1 MTTTV
6 ENLKNEISDC
16 YIKDLK
22 KQLWWFKSIAVLP
35 IQKPIK
41 DILMWKREV
50 QEKFDEVKEFWW
62 RKDIIKFVSPQ
73 LANEIFEFMK
83 NKRLEIEK
91 RKTEWELTVLK
102 NQILWLTSE
111 TTPSSQSS
119 KPSTQLW
126 AWSSTLDSP
135 DLNTNEWEW
144 SDSSTW
150 SESNQ
155 EENNNQN
162 SWQEEPQ
169 ESSHWPNWVVAWV
182 ETALIWWAWTL
193 ALERMAAKNAWAI
206 EQLSLKK
213 MKSTIEGVIESTK
226 NKRSALEHR
235 LTKKQLKA
243 VDKNIKNLEDS
254 IWNLN
259 DEAVDLLKDWNKLW
273 NKLKISRTLLEN
285 CGLTTKE
292 LSQISQIAGDLI
304 GKSEDEIKI
313 LLKSKNI
320 TKIDDNIV
328 KALSKADTVD
338 DIKVMTKVLRNWSKV
353 NRMLQTLAWALWID
367 VAFTWIDV
375 WMLIEQRKEAE
386 LISKVNE
393 LRWKN
398 KYSQAWTQFWIW
410 VSSVILE
417 GLLIRAVWGAASWWL
432 VWVAIGLG
440 VWALTM
446 VASMWVDTLYFDVK
460 DFYLQ
465 NQEDFL
471 RQTRIQLKQAILQ
484 WIYNK
489 KQWDGSFNEQFTSFF
504 SPSLKPGSEL
514 KEKSLNDAC
523 VSMVFLEEIDEWG
536 EFAYNQLL
544 REYVQSGKTKEDFL
558 SGKDKS
564 FKNEFEQVWKEIE
577 ERVNVRMQ
585 YILEEFKK
593 TNIIDSIDKWTWM
606 EDLTDIFIN
615 SRAFAELKESNNWD
629 DSKSFG
635 DNLQNYKTELLS
647 EFPTEKVQQFENLR
661 KNNPSLFM
669 EIITTVSLDAFI
681 YLEED
686 KEENVDLNYV
696 ENVKMVVAYKKRLE
710 FTQSVEDKKYL
721 NIDNIANSKF
731 IENLLISDF
740 NLDKVEYQTIES
752 SRLINMVNLNCERY
766 WFSDI
771 SDDLLQNVLYRLARE
786 LYWYSWEN
794 DMQSVMR
801 FFSESNDNNHWLYY
815 TNTRKINKDW
825 AVDKKLKDLIPTD
838 FHDSDID
845 KIISNFIYK
854 NRIWESSIDTPTESI
869 DDKLNLEFKNKIQEL
884 LKDELSYR
892 SIEHKALIKNQISD
906 FVKQH
911 SKNWE
916 YIELPYFL
924 VLEAKKSW
932 LWDLQR
938 QFFKREDNGLEIC
951 YLPSEINQTCLFD
964 DAEKSYITTA
974 RESFTEEEQYYIDR
988 VEEACKKIEKIR
1000 SVKSITSFEDDLDIP
1015 VEIEHMISEKVN
1027 EREKFKQDMLMYN
1040 EDVARVADDKYERF
1054 AIYFE
1059 NMYKWML
1066 MTLAW
1071 FKVSNDIDTFSLFSQ
1086 SLYYWNQNL
1095 FDESWNLLNVEWNKL
1110 LNDAEFK
1117 TFYDE
1122 QIKTLK
1128 IWSKTIKEL
1137 WESNDLKE
1145 KELGKRASNTIYTIV
1160 LEKCLLLSDNEGNI
1174 SLIQIG
1180 SSTYYE
1186 YPSNPKLGT
1195 SSGSN
1200 IPSQNSY
1207 AKNVM
1212 ERRKSS
1218 PKEIIENL
1226 TNHFEKMK
1234 VSPEIDEDK
1243 VKNLL
1248 RQQEI
1253 RKLTQKQ
1260 REVTNI
1266 TPEIQKQIENTMKNV
1281 DWRYKRWQ
1289 IAFDAEKAT
1298 LKSWKKETKI
1308 ILPKD
1313 WGIEPVRLDGLDLD
1327 LPLKEW
1333 LRLANFRNRIKF
1345 EYPNKKVKFW
1355 VDLINRKWIM
1365 GLFSGLYTRSSVI
1378 ADSLRK
1384 TLKINWTMLLTR
1396 SDFIKYCSICE
1407 SDEAMEKIAGWLNR

>member
-22 KQLWWFKSIAVLP
+22 KELWWFKSIAVLP

-41 DILMWKREV
+41 DILIWKGEMP
-50 QEKFDEVKEFWW
+50 EKFDDVKEFWR

-91 RKTEWELTVLK
+91 RKTEWELTALK

-119 KPSTQLW
+119 QPSTQSW
-126 AWSSTLDSP
+126 AWSSTP
-135 DLNTNEWEW
+135 DNSNWNNDEWEW
-144 SDSSTW
+144 SESSTW

-162 SWQEEPQ
+162 PWQEESQ

-193 ALERMAAKNAWAI
+193 ALERIAARNAWAI
-206 EQLSLKK
+206 EQLSPEK
-213 MKSTIEGVIESTK
+213 MKSTIDGVIKATEK
-226 NKRSALEHR
+226 KKEALKHR

-243 VDKNIKNLEDS
+243 VEKNIENLEDS
-254 IWNLN
+254 IKYINT
-259 DEAVDLLKDWNKLW
+259 EALDGLKDWNKLW
-273 NKLKISRTLLEN
+273 DKLKISRTLLEN
-285 CGLTTKE
+285 CGLTTRE
-292 LSQISQIAGDLI
+292 LSQISQMAGELAQ
-304 GKSEDEIKI
+304 KSEDEIRF

-328 KALSKADTVD
+328 KALSKAKTVD
-338 DIKVMTKVLRNWSKV
+338 DIKAMTKVLRNWSKV

-375 WMLIEQRKEAE
+375 WMLIEQRKEAK

-393 LRWKN
+393 LRWNN

-432 VWVAIGLG
+432 VWAAIGLG

-446 VASMWVDTLYFDVK
+446 AASMWVDALYFDVK

-471 RQTRIQLKQAILQ
+471 RQTRAQLKQAILQ
-484 WIYNK
+484 WVYNK
-489 KQWDGSFNEQFTSFF
+489 KQWDESFNEQFTSFF

-523 VSMVFLEEIDEWG
+523 VSMIILEEIDEWG

-558 SGKDKS
+558 SDKDQS
-564 FKNEFEQVWKEIE
+564 FINEFEQIWKEIE

-585 YILEEFKK
+585 YISEEFKK
-593 TNIIDSIDKWTWM
+593 PDIIDSIDKWTWM
-606 EDLTDIFIN
+606 EDLTYIFTN

-635 DNLQNYKTELLS
+635 DNLQNYKTLLLS
-647 EFPTEKVQQFENLR
+647 EFPTEKVQEFENLR
-661 KNNPSLFM
+661 ENNPSLFM

-681 YLEED
+681 NLEED
-686 KEENVDLNYV
+686 EEENEDLNYV

-710 FTQSVEDKKYL
+710 LTQSVEDKRYL

-740 NLDKVEYQTIES
+740 NLDKVEYPTIES
-752 SRLINMVNLNCERY
+752 DNLINMVNVNWERN
-766 WFSDI
+766 WLTDI
-771 SDDLLQNVLYRLARE
+771 SDNLLQNVLYRLARE

-794 DMQSVMR
+794 DMQSVMW
-801 FFSESNDNNHWLYY
+801 FFSESNDNNHGLYY
-815 TNTRKINKDW
+815 TNKRKVNKDW
-825 AVDKKLKDLIPTD
+825 AIDKKLKDAIPND

-845 KIISNFIYK
+845 KIISDFISK
-854 NRIWESSIDTPTESI
+854 NKIWESSIDTPTESI

-884 LKDELSYR
+884 LKNELLYR
-892 SIEHKALIKNQISD
+892 SIEHKDLVKNQISD
-906 FVKQH
+906 FIKQH

-938 QFFKREDNGLEIC
+938 QFFKRENDKIWIC

-964 DAEKSYITTA
+964 DAEKLYITPA

-988 VEEACKKIEKIR
+988 VEAARKKIEKLR
-1000 SVKSITSFEDDLDIP
+1000 SVPWISITWEWFEDDLDIP
-1015 VEIEHMISEKVN
+1015 IEIEHLISEKVN

-1040 EDVARVADDKYERF
+1040 ENVACAADEKYKEF
-1054 AIYFE
+1054 AAYFE

-1066 MTLAW
+1066 MILTW
-1071 FKVSNDIDTFSLFSQ
+1071 FKVSNDIDSFSLFSQ

-1095 FDESWNLLNVEWNKL
+1095 FDESWNLLNIEWNKL
-1110 LNDAEFK
+1110 LNDTEFK

-1122 QIKTLK
+1122 QIRTLK

-1137 WESNDLKE
+1137 WESNDPEE
-1145 KELGKRASNTIYTIV
+1145 KELGKRASNVIYTTV

-1174 SLIQIG
+1174 YSIQIG

-1186 YPSNPKLGT
+1186 YAVNSKPST
-1195 SSGSN
+1195 SSSSN
-1200 IPSQNSY
+1200 IPTQGGY
-1207 AKNVM
+1207 IKNVM

-1218 PKEIIENL
+1218 QKEIIEDL
-1226 TNHFEKMK
+1226 TNRFEKMK
-1234 VSPEIDEDK
+1234 VAPEIDENK
-1243 VKNLL
+1243 VKKLL
-1248 RQQEI
+1248 KQQEI
-1253 RKLTQKQ
+1253 RKLTENQ
-1260 REVTNI
+1260 REATDI
-1266 TPEIQKQIENTMKNV
+1266 TPEIQKHIESTMDNV

-1289 IAFDAEKAT
+1289 INFDPQTSTLNSWGNKTKLILPEKWDLEAIYLDKLELKLT
-1298 LKSWKKETKI
+1298 LKES
-1308 ILPKD
+1308 
-1313 WGIEPVRLDGLDLD
+1313 
-1327 LPLKEW
+1327 
-1333 LRLANFRNRIKF
+1333 LRLANFRNFIKF
-1345 EYPNKKVKFW
+1345 TYWNKKIEFW
-1355 VDLINRKWIM
+1355 IDRVNK
-1365 GLFSGLYTRSSVI
+1365 
-1378 ADSLRK
+1378 SLSWRK
-1384 TLKINWTMLLTR
+1384 TLKVDWTMLLTR
-1396 SDFIKYCSICE
+1396 SDFVKYCSTCE
-1407 SDEAMEKIAGWLNR
+1407 SDEAMEKIAEWLNNN